1 MLPLTRRHFLRSAA
15 VLAAAGA
22 SPIRAP
28 LVLAQTAA
36 KIGTAVL
43 GDYALAGPIIIALDK
58 GLFKD
63 EGLNVEFVPF
73 RGGPDLVKA
82 TIAGEILIGA
92 AGSTDILVF
101 REAGMPLKMI
111 ATHTEGNHFTL
122 NVAPDVNAVSDLKGK
137 AIGVTRVGATTWV
150 FARMVAQQQ
159 KWDADRDVKIVGLG
173 GLDAQLAALSRKEIH
188 AFVWGDGG
196 AVTQLEGKSKV
207 LMRLDKV
214 TPRWISQIQYTSED
228 SIKRNADTIRKA
240 MRAIFKAIRFMSQ
253 SPRDAAEIASKKLG
267 WSVEAVLGA
276 HKISSPLFSHDG
288 TVSMEAL
295 ASMQDTLLEY
305 GVIKK
310 KLPIEEHVAKGFTP
324 VRL

>member
-1 MLPLTRRHFLRSAA
+1 MLPVTRRHFLRSAA
-15 VLAAAGA
+15 ALAAGA
-22 SPIRAP
+22 VPVRAP
-28 LVLAQTAA
+28 LVLAQPAVR
-36 KIGTAVL
+36 IGTAVL
-43 GDYALAGPIIIALDK
+43 GDYALAGPMIVALDK
-58 GLFKD
+58 GLFKN

-122 NVAPDVNAVSDLKGK
+122 NVAPDVNAVTDLKGK
-137 AIGVTRVGATTWV
+137 TIGVTRVGATTWV

-159 KWDADRDVKIVGLG
+159 KWDPDRDVKIVGLG
-173 GLDAQLAALSRKEIH
+173 GLDAQVAALSRKEIH

-196 AVTQLEGKSKV
+196 AVTQLEGKSRV
-207 LMRLDKV
+207 LMRLDKI

-228 SIKRNADTIRKA
+228 SIRRHGDTIRKGV
-240 MRAIFKAIRFMSQ
+240 RAIFKAIRFMGQ
-253 SPRDAAEIASKKLG
+253 NPRDAAEIVSKKIG

-276 HKISSPLFSHDG
+276 HKISSPLFPHDG
-288 TVSMEAL
+288 TISLEAL
-295 ASMQDTLLEY
+295 ASIQDTLLEY

-310 KLPIEEHVAKGFTP
+310 KLPIEEHVVREFTP